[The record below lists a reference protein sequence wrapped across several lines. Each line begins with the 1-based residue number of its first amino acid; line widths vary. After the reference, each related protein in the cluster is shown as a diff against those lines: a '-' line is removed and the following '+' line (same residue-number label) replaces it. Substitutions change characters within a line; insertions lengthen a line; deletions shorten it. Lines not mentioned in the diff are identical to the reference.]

1 MTHAEFTH
9 AWQLHTHQR
18 VAQSRNRQLAEILAL
33 EAFIQ
38 PDARQLVSVL
48 GKRGDRN
55 NLDALTT
62 WIARELAHLDL
73 SGIDPLDY
81 LYARLSMRIERWHK

>member
-1 MTHAEFTH
+1 MTPAEFTH
-9 AWQLHTHQR
+9 ALQQHTHQR
-18 VAQSRNRQLAEILAL
+18 AAQSRNRQLAEILAL

-38 PDARQLVSVL
+38 PDARQLVSIL
-48 GKRGDRN
+48 GKRGDWN

-81 LYARLSMRIERWHK
+81 LYARLSMRIERWVK